1 MSKLKIYFLLSAIL
15 ILFAACGQ
23 ETDESDASSE
33 PTQSESDSSP
43 QVLPSQQP
51 SDSES
56 DPSWAVTEDDTQPPR
71 EGMVRSLLTN
81 EWVDADVAAT
91 RPIAAI
97 IPNEVS
103 AIPQYNLSE
112 ASILYEANVE
122 GRMSRLMGIY
132 EDWKKLDKI
141 GNIRSL
147 RTYYAYWAFEW
158 DAFLVH
164 LGGPFFIDELMA
176 EPNTQHI
183 DGLVNPD
190 ANAFFRST
198 DRSAP
203 HNAYASGSGLESLIR
218 QKGYS
223 LTYRNLSDSRHF
235 KFTAKAAPNTL
246 NQYNDEAESAIYID
260 MSGCYPLTRCYF
272 EYNEEDGL
280 YYRSQHL
287 SGSVDGPH
295 IDGATG
301 EQLTFRNVLVQYVTY
316 SDLGNG
322 YLAFGCHDDTMDGWY
337 FTCGKGIHVTWKK
350 TSDYGSTRFYDDYG
364 NEIVLNTGKTMICVV
379 EEGDNFSFR

>member
-1 MSKLKIYFLLSAIL
+1 MKKYKISLLLLTIL
-15 ILFAACGQ
+15 IVFAACGQ
-23 ETDESDASSE
+23 ETAENES
-33 PTQSESDSSP
+33 SDSTQPESSSSS
-43 QVLPSQQP
+43 QVIIPQQP
-51 SDSES
+51 SESET
-56 DPSWAVTEDDTQPPR
+56 DPGWAVTEDDTLPPR
-71 EGMVRSLLTN
+71 EGMVRSPLTN
-81 EWVDADVAAT
+81 EWVDSDVAAT
-91 RPIAAI
+91 RPIAVI
-97 IPNEVS
+97 IPNEAS

-122 GRMSRLMGIY
+122 GRMSRLMGIF
-132 EDWKKLDKI
+132 EDWKGLDKI

-147 RTYYAYWAFEW
+147 RNYYAYWAFEW

-164 LGGPFFIDELMA
+164 LGGPFFIDDLMA
-176 EPNTQHI
+176 EPDTQHL

-190 ANAFFRST
+190 AGAFFRST

-203 HNAYASGSGLESLIR
+203 HNAYAAGSDLENMIR
-218 QKGYS
+218 QKGYP
-223 LTYRNLSDSRHF
+223 LTYRGLNETNHF
-235 KFTAKAAPNTL
+235 QFATKASPNTL
-246 NQYNDEAESAIYID
+246 SQYNSEAESAIYID

-295 IDGATG
+295 IDGKTG
-301 EQLTFRNVLVQYVTY
+301 KQLTFKNILVQYVKY
-316 SDLGNG
+316 DDLGNG
-322 YLAFGCHDDTMDGWY
+322 YLSLECHDDTMDGWF

-350 TSDYGSTRFYDDYG
+350 STNYGATKFYDDYG

>member
-1 MSKLKIYFLLSAIL
+1 MKKLKIYFLLSVIL
-15 ILFAACGQ
+15 IVFVACGQ
-23 ETDESDASSE
+23 ETDETDPSV
-33 PTQSESDSSP
+33 PTQSESASSP
-43 QVLPSQQP
+43 QVIIPQQ
-51 SDSES
+51 SS
-56 DPSWAVTEDDTQPPR
+56 DPETDPYWTVTEDDTLPPR

-81 EWVDADVAAT
+81 EWVDANVAAT
-91 RPIAAI
+91 RPLAVL
-97 IPNEVS
+97 IPNES
-103 AIPQYNLSE
+103 NAIPQYNLSE

-122 GRMSRLMGIY
+122 GRMTRLMAIY
-132 EDWKKLDKI
+132 EDWQGLNKI

-190 ANAFFRST
+190 ENAFFRTS

-203 HNAYASGSGLESLIR
+203 HNAYATGSGIENMIR

-223 LTYRNLSDSRHF
+223 LVYRGLNDARHF
-235 KFTAKAAPNTL
+235 QFATKAAPNTL
-246 NQYNDEAESAIYID
+246 SQYGSEAKSAIYID

-280 YYRSQHL
+280 YYRSQYL
-287 SGSVDGPH
+287 SGSIDGPH

-301 EQLTFRNVLVQYVTY
+301 KQLTFKNILVQYVKY
-316 SDLGNG
+316 DDLGNG
-322 YLAFGCHDDTMDGWY
+322 YLVMGCHDNTMDGWF
-337 FTCGKGIHVTWKK
+337 FTSGHGIHVTWEKS
-350 TSDYGSTRFYDDYG
+350 SDYGATKFYDDYG
-364 NEIVLNTGKTMICVV
+364 NEIILNAGKTMICVV
-379 EEGDNFSFR
+379 GEGDNFSFR